1 MSNNQKF
8 ISIKACFAL
17 LFYLIIPSI
26 AIILIMG
33 SYPELSKNRFYTTIQ
48 CILPTAVVI
57 VFLAQCSLFYQ
68 KGNFKHYL
76 INVGFIIAT
85 MIWIYGLLG
94 GGLIITN
101 QWNEFQFNINMTKYV
116 ILILFVAA
124 INIIYYTLEWRF
136 YSKERTFSY
145 SNIMKKCNPQPVNL
159 PEPFIEPFPF
169 G

>member
-26 AIILIMG
+26 AIILIMN
-33 SYPELSKNRFYTTIQ
+33 SYPELSKDRFYTIIQ
-48 CILPTAVVI
+48 WVLPTAVVI

-76 INVGFIIAT
+76 LNIGFVIAT
-85 MIWIYGLLG
+85 MIWVYGLLG
-94 GGLIITN
+94 GGVVVTN
-101 QWNEFQFNINMTKYV
+101 QWNEFQFKIHMAKYV
-116 ILILFVAA
+116 ALIFFVAA

-136 YSKERTFSY
+136 YSKEHTELY
-145 SNIMKKCNPQPVNL
+145 QNIKEKCNPQPAN
-159 PEPFIEPFPF
+159 PPDSFNAC
-169 G
+169 

>member
-26 AIILIMG
+26 AIILIMN
-33 SYPELSKNRFYTTIQ
+33 SYPELSKNRFYTIIQ
-48 CILPTAVVI
+48 WILPTAIVI

-76 INVGFIIAT
+76 LNIGFVIAT
-85 MIWIYGLLG
+85 MIWVYGLLG
-94 GGLIITN
+94 GDLVITN
-101 QWNEFQFNINMTKYV
+101 QWNEFQFKIHMTKYV
-116 ILILFVAA
+116 ILIFFVAA

-136 YSKERTFSY
+136 YSKGHTSPY
-145 SNIMKKCNPQPVNL
+145 QNIKEKCNPQSVN
-159 PEPFIEPFPF
+159 PPDPFKTC
-169 G
+169 